1 MTKNKNFDAPHDVMF
16 HTPLLF
22 DSCAGAK
29 FPDIVMKILFIR
41 MLRMGPQLASL
52 FMIIVQEN

>member
-1 MTKNKNFDAPHDVMF
+1 MF

-29 FPDIVMKILFIR
+29 FPDIV
-41 MLRMGPQLASL
+41 
-52 FMIIVQEN
+52 QENYILKGSENETFG

>member
-1 MTKNKNFDAPHDVMF
+1 MKNKNLKAPHDVMF

-29 FPDIVMKILFIR
+29 FPDIVC
-41 MLRMGPQLASL
+41 S
-52 FMIIVQEN
+52 EDTCH